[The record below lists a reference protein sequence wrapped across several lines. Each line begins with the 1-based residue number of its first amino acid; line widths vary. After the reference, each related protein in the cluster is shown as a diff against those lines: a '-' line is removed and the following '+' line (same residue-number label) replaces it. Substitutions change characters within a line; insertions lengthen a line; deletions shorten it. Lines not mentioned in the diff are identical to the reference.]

1 MNGTTWNAM
10 EPKRWKVFLDTS
22 ALIAGI
28 VSPTGAAREVLRLCE
43 TGVVELLVSRQVLT
57 EADRNLSAKLP
68 ALVPDYRHLMHRMSP
83 TLVEDPTHREV
94 AQARRVIHHKDA
106 PILAVAIS
114 AEVDC
119 LITRNTKHFH
129 KPPIMRAVRF
139 RIVTPGEFLEE
150 FRGWLSSKA

>member
-1 MNGTTWNAM
+1 VNGTTWNAM

-129 KPPIMRAVRF
+129 KPPVMRAVRF

>member
-1 MNGTTWNAM
+1 M
-10 EPKRWKVFLDTS
+10 EPKRRKVFLDTS

-43 TGVVELLVSRQVLT
+43 AGVVELLVSRQVLT

-68 ALVPDYRHLMHRMSP
+68 ALILDYRHLMHRMSP

-106 PILAVAIS
+106 PLLAAAIS
-114 AEVDC
+114 AEVDY
-119 LITRNTKHFH
+119 LITWNTKHFH
-129 KPPIMRAVRF
+129 TSPVMRAVHF
-139 RIVTPGEFLEE
+139 RIATPGEFLEE
-150 FRGWLSSKA
+150 FRGWLSSKV

>member
-1 MNGTTWNAM
+1 M
-10 EPKRWKVFLDTS
+10 EANRWKVFLDTS

-43 TGVVELLVSRQVLT
+43 TGAVDPLVWRQVLT

-94 AQARRVIHHKDA
+94 AQARRGLHHKAA
-106 PILAVAIS
+106 PSPAA
-114 AEVDC
+114 A
-119 LITRNTKHFH
+119 
-129 KPPIMRAVRF
+129 
-139 RIVTPGEFLEE
+139 
-150 FRGWLSSKA
+150 LS

>member
-1 MNGTTWNAM
+1 M
-10 EPKRWKVFLDTS
+10 EPKRRKVFLDTS

-43 TGVVELLVSRQVLT
+43 AGVVELLVSRQVLT

-68 ALVPDYRHLMHRMSP
+68 ALIPDYRHLMHRMSP

-106 PILAVAIS
+106 PLLAAAIS
-114 AEVDC
+114 AEVDY
-119 LITRNTKHFH
+119 LITWNTKHFH
-129 KPPIMRAVRF
+129 TSPVMRAVRF
-139 RIVTPGEFLEE
+139 RIATPGEFLEE
-150 FRGWLSSKA
+150 FRGWLSVTV